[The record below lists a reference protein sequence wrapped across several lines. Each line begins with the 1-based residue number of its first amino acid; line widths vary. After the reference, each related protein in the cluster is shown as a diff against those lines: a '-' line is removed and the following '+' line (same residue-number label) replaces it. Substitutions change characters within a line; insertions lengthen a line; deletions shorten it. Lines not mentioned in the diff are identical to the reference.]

1 MERYYFTV
9 TEDGDGYFILEK
21 VTTNP
26 DALANEPEVFYE
38 DTGLLKLD
46 YDKINCLEYPI
57 YNGDTLEVIDEDN
70 NKDTMRY
77 EDPNDEYAYYDL
89 FEELCL
95 CDSKVK
101 KAIRI
106 TYNKGIRS
114 ETILTNNIIELYKKY
129 LNE

>member
-9 TEDGDGYFILEK
+9 TEDGDGDFVLEK

-57 YNGDTLEVIDEDN
+57 YNGDTLEVIDEYYD
-70 NKDTMRY
+70 KHIMRY
-77 EDPNDEYAYYDL
+77 EDPNDECAYYEL
-89 FEELCL
+89 FEELY
-95 CDSKVK
+95 DSKVK

-114 ETILTNNIIELYKKY
+114 ETILTNNIIELYKKC

>member
-9 TEDGDGYFILEK
+9 TDDGFSCFVLEK

-26 DALANEPEVFYE
+26 DALADEPEVFYE

-57 YNGDTLEVIDEDN
+57 YNGDVLEVIDEYYD
-70 NKDTMRY
+70 KYTVRY
-77 EDPNDEYAYYDL
+77 EDPNDEYVYCGL
-89 FEELCL
+89 FDNLHEA
-95 CDSKVK
+95 KVK

>member
-9 TEDGDGYFILEK
+9 TEDGDGYFVLEK

-26 DALANEPEVFYE
+26 DTLANEPEVFYE

-57 YNGDTLEVIDEDN
+57 YNGDTLEVIDEYYD
-70 NKDTMRY
+70 KHIMRY
-77 EDPNDEYAYYDL
+77 EDPNDECAYYGL
-89 FEELCL
+89 FEELYG
-95 CDSKVK
+95 SKVK

>member
-9 TEDGDGYFILEK
+9 TEYFVLEK

-38 DTGLLKLD
+38 DTDLLKLD
-46 YDKINCLEYPI
+46 YDKEYPI
-57 YNGDTLEVIDEDN
+57 YNGDTLEVIDEYYD
-70 NKDTMRY
+70 KHIMRY
-77 EDPNDEYAYYDL
+77 EDPNDECAYYEL
-89 FEELCL
+89 FEELYG
-95 CDSKVK
+95 SKVK

>member
-9 TEDGDGYFILEK
+9 TEDGDGDFILEK

-57 YNGDTLEVIDEDN
+57 YNGDTLEVIDEYYD
-70 NKDTMRY
+70 KHIMRY
-77 EDPNDEYAYYDL
+77 EDPNDECAYYGL
-89 FEELCL
+89 FEELYG
-95 CDSKVK
+95 SKVK

-114 ETILTNNIIELYKKY
+114 ETILTNNIIELYKKC

>member
-9 TEDGDGYFILEK
+9 TEDGDGDFVLEK

-57 YNGDTLEVIDEDN
+57 YNGDTLEVIDEYYD
-70 NKDTMRY
+70 KHIMRY
-77 EDPNDEYAYYDL
+77 EDPNDECAYYGL
-89 FEELCL
+89 FEELYG
-95 CDSKVK
+95 SKVK

-114 ETILTNNIIELYKKY
+114 ETILTNNIIELYKKC

>member
-9 TEDGDGYFILEK
+9 IEDGYFRLGK

-26 DALANEPEVFYE
+26 DTLANESEVFYE
-38 DTGLLKLD
+38 DTDLLNLD
-46 YDKINCLEYPI
+46 YDEIINCKEYPI

-70 NKDTMRY
+70 DKHTMRY

>member
-9 TEDGDGYFILEK
+9 TEDFVLEK

-38 DTGLLKLD
+38 DTDLLKLD
-46 YDKINCLEYPI
+46 YDKEYPI
-57 YNGDTLEVIDEDN
+57 YNGDTLEVIDEYYD
-70 NKDTMRY
+70 KHIMRY
-77 EDPNDEYAYYDL
+77 EDPNDECAYYEL
-89 FEELCL
+89 FEELYG
-95 CDSKVK
+95 SKVK